1 MPSRFSP
8 PAFDALDACTTSALS
23 CRAIVEGIHAQS
35 PPRAIVFVSHP
46 PPKPCPHK
54 PPPRDT
60 ATNSRPANPPP
71 SNWYAPNVSD
81 ATPIASMT
89 ATTPNFGTAHLPF
102 ANETVKVASSTTMEA
117 CYAVIGKNLMDVTSP
132 TNLLNM
138 TALDVATT
146 PMVLRNVIESSLVR
160 AVTPY
165 RPDAWQQWLSKA
177 HLEHRYP
184 NIYNGLHY
192 GFSANLPPLSRTFS
206 PPNDPSISEHGHIFE
221 EIVNREFTK
230 GRYHGPFSQME
241 IEAVL
246 GPFQIAPLSLI
257 PKPSKPG
264 KFRLVQNLSFPHS
277 NSPIPS
283 INSLV
288 NPDDFPSPYS
298 TFSIVALVISA
309 LPPGSQGAIRDVAEA
324 YRTIPLHPSQ
334 WHALV
339 VRLSK
344 SHFAIDTS
352 TCFGFGPS
360 DGIYGNLG
368 SAGTDIMHFA
378 GVGPILRWVDD
389 HLFLRIPKS
398 ELTDYNQHRKNVAN
412 RITLFGGVTTRG
424 GCSWFAGAP
433 LPCGSIEEFDED
445 HTFPLQDLS
454 NLSPQPKSEFCYN
467 IEDIN

>member
-1 MPSRFSP
+1 M
-8 PAFDALDACTTSALS
+8 
-23 CRAIVEGIHAQS
+23 
-35 PPRAIVFVSHP
+35 
-46 PPKPCPHK
+46 
-54 PPPRDT
+54 
-60 ATNSRPANPPP
+60 
-71 SNWYAPNVSD
+71 
-81 ATPIASMT
+81 
-89 ATTPNFGTAHLPF
+89 
-102 ANETVKVASSTTMEA
+102 KVASTTTMEM
-117 CYAVIGKNLMDVTSP
+117 CYAVIGKNLTDVTSP
-132 TNLLNM
+132 TSLLNT

-146 PMVLRNVIESSLVR
+146 PMALRNVIERSLIR

-165 RPDAWQQWLSKA
+165 KPDAWQQWLSKA

-192 GFSANLPPLSRTFS
+192 GFSANLPPLSHTFS
-206 PPNDPSISEHGHIFE
+206 PPNNPSISEHGHIFE

-246 GPFQIAPLSLI
+246 GPFQTAPLSLV
-257 PKPSKPG
+257 PKPGKPG

-288 NPDDFPSPYS
+288 DPDDFPSPYS
-298 TFSIVALVISA
+298 TFSIVALVIST
-309 LPPGSQGAIRDVAEA
+309 LPPGSQGAVHDVAEA

-339 VRLSK
+339 VRLSE

-360 DGIYGNLG
+360 GGIYGNLG
-368 SAGTDIMHFA
+368 SAGADIMRFS
-378 GVGPILRWVDD
+378 GIGPILRWVDD

-398 ELTDYNQHRKNVAN
+398 ELIDYNQHWENVAN
-412 RITLFGGVTTRG
+412 CITSFGGFTTRG
-424 GCSWFAGAP
+424 GRS
-433 LPCGSIEEFDED
+433 
-445 HTFPLQDLS
+445 
-454 NLSPQPKSEFCYN
+454 
-467 IEDIN
+467 